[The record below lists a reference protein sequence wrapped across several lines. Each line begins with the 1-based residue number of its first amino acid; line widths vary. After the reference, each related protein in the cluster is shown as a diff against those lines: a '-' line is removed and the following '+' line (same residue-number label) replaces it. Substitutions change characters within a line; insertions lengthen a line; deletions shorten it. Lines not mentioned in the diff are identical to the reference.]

1 MLIYFFSVGI
11 ALPTWL
17 LDAKFSNLVLVAYVI
32 GFAVIVP
39 GIVIYLTKKWK
50 KNGSEIKVREESI
63 ALFNQI
69 IFPDMDIRNVIE
81 IISGASKKTK
91 KTMKCK
97 QHFFVCVC
105 IVEFRDVVKNTD
117 EIEHEIIEVA
127 KHLKNHK
134 IPDRSLRV
142 PWSRRTIILIYFH
155 LGRVYNKMPQE
166 LAQETANVAKV
177 K

>member
-1 MLIYFFSVGI
+1 M
-11 ALPTWL
+11 
-17 LDAKFSNLVLVAYVI
+17 
-32 GFAVIVP
+32 
-39 GIVIYLTKKWK
+39 
-50 KNGSEIKVREESI
+50 
-63 ALFNQI
+63 
-69 IFPDMDIRNVIE
+69 
-81 IISGASKKTK
+81 
-91 KTMKCK
+91 
-97 QHFFVCVC
+97 CVC

-117 EIEHEIIEVA
+117 EIEPEIIEVA